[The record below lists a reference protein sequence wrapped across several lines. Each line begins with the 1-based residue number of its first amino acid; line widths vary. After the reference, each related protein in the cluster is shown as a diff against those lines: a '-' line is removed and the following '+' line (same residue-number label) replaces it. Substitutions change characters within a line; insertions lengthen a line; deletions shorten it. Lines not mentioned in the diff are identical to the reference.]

1 MMINKQIKI
10 SQRACVII
18 WDLSHYPFPYSL
30 WSEVWL
36 SAIAQT
42 YQVDSLLK
50 AFTLVL
56 FLITILALHLSKCLP
71 SSLYSHL
78 SPRE

>member
-10 SQRACVII
+10 SQTACVIP
-18 WDLSHYPFPYSL
+18 WDLSQYPFPYSL
-30 WSEVWL
+30 WSWVWL
-36 SAIAQT
+36 PAIAQT

-56 FLITILALHLSKCLP
+56 FLSTILALHLSKCLP
-71 SSLYSHL
+71 SSL
-78 SPRE
+78 